1 MVIPFSMEGGVM
13 FQAYKGRRAFED
25 IAEQIKQA
33 ILSEQLSD
41 GDRLSSERDLA
52 EQFQVG
58 RVTIREAMRMLE
70 TMGLVEI
77 RKGSAG
83 GAFVRIGDPDTMAS
97 MIMDRLLFEGTTHEQ
112 MIEARVGIECAVI
125 KSAIENATD
134 EDLAVIEQDVEES
147 KQIIG
152 SPLSEEVVAKM
163 ISFHIF
169 VAEASHNVPYIM
181 FVRSM
186 MEWAS
191 RKLTEWAPS
200 EEEQRYSYTSH
211 KEIFE
216 AMARRDAVLA
226 ERLMR
231 EHIED
236 MGVMLSK
243 FAKRKAS

>member
-1 MVIPFSMEGGVM
+1 M

-33 ILSEQLSD
+33 ILSEQLND
-41 GDRLSSERDLA
+41 GDRLPSERDLA

-97 MIMDRLLFEGTTHEQ
+97 MIMDRLQLEGTTHEQ
-112 MIEARVGIECAVI
+112 MIEARVGIECVVI

-134 EDLAVIEQDVEES
+134 EDLAVIEQDLEES

-163 ISFHIF
+163 ISFHIL
-169 VAEASHNVPYIM
+169 VAKASHNIPYIM

-211 KEIFE
+211 KEIFD
-216 AMARRDAVLA
+216 AMSSRDAALA

-231 EHIED
+231 EHIEE

>member
-1 MVIPFSMEGGVM
+1 M
-13 FQAYKGRRAFED
+13 FQAYKGRRAFEY
-25 IAEQIKQA
+25 IAEQIRQA
-33 ILSEQLSD
+33 ILSEKLNT
-41 GDRLSSERDLA
+41 GDRLPSERDLA

-97 MIMDRLLFEGTTHEQ
+97 MIMDRLQLEGTNHEQ

-125 KSAIENATD
+125 KSAIEHATD
-134 EDLAVIEQDVEES
+134 EDLAVIKQEVQES
-147 KQIIG
+147 KEIIG
-152 SPLSEEVVAKM
+152 SSHSEKVVAKM
-163 ISFHIF
+163 ISFHVL
-169 VAEASHNVPYIM
+169 VAEASHNIPYIM

-200 EEEQRYSYTSH
+200 EEEQKYSYTSH
-211 KEIFE
+211 REIFE
-216 AMARRDAVLA
+216 AMVRRDAVLA

-243 FAKRKAS
+243 FAKRKVS

>member
-1 MVIPFSMEGGVM
+1 M

-25 IAEQIKQA
+25 IAGQIKQA
-33 ILSEQLSD
+33 ILSEQLND
-41 GDRLSSERDLA
+41 GDRLPSERLLA

-77 RKGSAG
+77 RKGSTG

-97 MIMDRLLFEGTTHEQ
+97 MIMDRLQLDGTTHEQ

>member
-1 MVIPFSMEGGVM
+1 M

-25 IAEQIKQA
+25 IAGQIKQA
-33 ILSEQLSD
+33 ILSEQLND
-41 GDRLSSERDLA
+41 GDRLPSERLLA

-77 RKGSAG
+77 RKGSTG

-97 MIMDRLLFEGTTHEQ
+97 MIMDRLQLEGTNHEQ

-134 EDLAVIEQDVEES
+134 EDLAVIEQDVEKS

>member
-1 MVIPFSMEGGVM
+1 M

-25 IAEQIKQA
+25 IAGQIKQA
-33 ILSEQLSD
+33 ILSEQLND
-41 GDRLSSERDLA
+41 GDRLPSERLLA

-77 RKGSAG
+77 RKGSTG

-97 MIMDRLLFEGTTHEQ
+97 MIMDRLQLDGTTHEQ

-169 VAEASHNVPYIM
+169 VAEASHNVQCTLHY
-181 FVRSM
+181 VRSFHDGM
-186 MEWAS
+186 GLQKVD
-191 RKLTEWAPS
+191 RVGPVRRGT
-200 EEEQRYSYTSH
+200 
-211 KEIFE
+211 EIF
-216 AMARRDAVLA
+216 L
-226 ERLMR
+226 
-231 EHIED
+231 HI
-236 MGVMLSK
+236 S
-243 FAKRKAS
+243 

>member
-1 MVIPFSMEGGVM
+1 
-13 FQAYKGRRAFED
+13 
-25 IAEQIKQA
+25 
-33 ILSEQLSD
+33 
-41 GDRLSSERDLA
+41 
-52 EQFQVG
+52 
-58 RVTIREAMRMLE
+58 MLE

-97 MIMDRLLFEGTTHEQ
+97 MIMDRLQLDGTTHEQ

-216 AMARRDAVLA
+216 AMSRRDAVLA

-231 EHIED
+231 EHIEE

>member
-1 MVIPFSMEGGVM
+1 M

-25 IAEQIKQA
+25 IAGQIKQA
-33 ILSEQLSD
+33 ILSEQLND
-41 GDRLSSERDLA
+41 GDRLPSERLLA

-77 RKGSAG
+77 RKGSTG

-97 MIMDRLLFEGTTHEQ
+97 MIMDRLQLDGTTHEQ

-191 RKLTEWAPS
+191 RKLTE
-200 EEEQRYSYTSH
+200 EEQRYSYTSH

>member
-1 MVIPFSMEGGVM
+1 M

-25 IAEQIKQA
+25 IAGQIKQA
-33 ILSEQLSD
+33 ILSEQLND
-41 GDRLSSERDLA
+41 GDRLPSERLLA

-77 RKGSAG
+77 RKGSTG

-97 MIMDRLLFEGTTHEQ
+97 MIMDRLQLDGTTHEQ

-236 MGVMLSK
+236 MGVMLSR

>member
-1 MVIPFSMEGGVM
+1 M

-25 IAEQIKQA
+25 IAGQIKQA
-33 ILSEQLSD
+33 ILSEQLND
-41 GDRLSSERDLA
+41 GDRLPSERLLA

-77 RKGSAG
+77 RKGSTG

-97 MIMDRLLFEGTTHEQ
+97 MIMDRLQLDGTTHEQ
-112 MIEARVGIECAVI
+112 MIEARAGIECAVI

-231 EHIED
+231 EHIEG

-243 FAKRKAS
+243 FARRKAS